1 MTPTII
7 AVRMDLREGV
17 LESLG
22 RVDGIML
29 CESDGCALLETV
41 VVSLFLEYK
50 VRA

>member
-7 AVRMDLREGV
+7 AVRMDSSEGV
-17 LESLG
+17 LEGLG

-29 CESDGCALLETV
+29 CESQACTFPETV
-41 VVSLFLEYK
+41 KVSLFLKFE